1 MLPRI
6 VCTALRK
13 VELSGRGRRARH
25 TAALTTL
32 KNKEK
37 MKDPGKTVVEG
48 KDCPELLVV
57 TESTPFLLLPP
68 VASILSLTR
77 GLRGR
82 TSAASLHDLLKPM
95 LASVALSGA

>member
-1 MLPRI
+1 MFHAAMHCLHRF
-6 VCTALRK
+6 AK

-57 TESTPFLLLPP
+57 TESTPFLLYPAGRIHPKLNEGT
-68 VASILSLTR
+68 SRKDISSLIT
-77 GLRGR
+77 
-82 TSAASLHDLLKPM
+82 
-95 LASVALSGA
+95 